1 MNPPASN
8 ILHSQPSLI
17 TNDKLVTKV
26 HFFFF
31 NIQVNFEGFVLKSIE
46 KNSNQVVS

>member
-26 HFFFF
+26 HFFF